1 MEISKFK
8 LDKGSVYADL
18 ILSAADICAAGT
30 PQAAVKAALD
40 EMTAAKDIPAL
51 IYTRVTAME
60 ERPDDALF
68 VSLEGAIPP
77 EVILGPYLG
86 VTVDIGHNEDF
97 QEAAILAAAK
107 NIRVVLPELM
117 VQRKIDAALVET
129 QSGLLESLSLNTL
142 ADIRAIII
150 DLNSTL
156 SLGLSDDTIWIRAMK
171 AAENYIGMG
180 AQDIGAF
187 IQSFE
192 GVLDVDDENIVR
204 AAEKRA
210 YARGTLTAEVIADEI
225 FEAWLRT
232 EGKTREQWR
241 DEHREYAELMCRIDL
256 LLSAVADEEG
266 FDATQEELEQAVH
279 TLAAQYQM
287 SAEEIIA
294 AVGLDSIR
302 HQIRISK
309 ANQIIVDNARNK

>member
-8 LDKGSVYADL
+8 LDKGSVYADI
-18 ILSAADICAAGT
+18 ILSAADICTAGT

-40 EMTAAKDIPAL
+40 EMTTAKDIPAL

-86 VTVDIGHNEDF
+86 VTVDIAHNEDF

-107 NIRVVLPELM
+107 NIRVILPELM
-117 VQRKIDAALVET
+117 IQRKIDAALVET

-142 ADIRAIII
+142 ADIHAIII
-150 DLNSTL
+150 NLNTTL
-156 SLGLSDDTIWIRAMK
+156 SLGLSDETVWIRAMK
-171 AAENYIGMG
+171 AAENYIGTG

-187 IQSFE
+187 VQSFD
-192 GVLDVDDENIVR
+192 GVLDADDESIVR

-210 YARGTLTAEVIADEI
+210 YARGALTAEVVADEI

-241 DEHREYAELMCRIDL
+241 EEHREYAELMCRIDL

-266 FDATQEELEQAVH
+266 LDATQEELEQAVN
-279 TLAAQYQM
+279 TLVGQYRM

-294 AVGLDSIR
+294 AVGLESIR